1 MKRNHPLS
9 LYNSDNPPKATN
21 ERSSDPAE
29 QNKTPYL
36 RAILAGTTKLFA
48 SEKESAVTNPDREA
62 ALRYIKESSFMKK
75 FYMGKMSY

>member
-9 LYNSDNPPKATN
+9 LYNSDNPPKAPN
-21 ERSSDPAE
+21 ERSSDQPE
-29 QNKTPYL
+29 QSKTPYL

-48 SEKESAVTNPDREA
+48 TEKESPVTNPDREA

-75 FYMGKMSY
+75 FYIEKMSC

>member
-9 LYNSDNPPKATN
+9 LYNADNPPKASN

-36 RAILAGTTKLFA
+36 KAILAGTTKLFA
-48 SEKESAVTNPDREA
+48 SGKESGGINPDREA
-62 ALRYIKESSFMKK
+62 ALRYIRESSFMKK
-75 FYMGKMSY
+75 FYIGKMSC